1 MPMLHGASWHGRN
14 AWNGQR
20 HFRKALTPTIIFLPS
35 TTQSVFSWS
44 APERFSPENTGRTLE
59 IC

>member
-1 MPMLHGASWHGRN
+1 MPMLHGASWNGRN

-35 TTQSVFSWS
+35 TTQSVFS
-44 APERFSPENTGRTLE
+44 
-59 IC
+59 